1 MTSDS
6 PGSSLATPATPR
18 RDMLASRWHV
28 LGHVLAVA
36 LGWVLFFW
44 SWWLVLGQP
53 RDTQGLR
60 NLILGAAIVAPTLTV
75 AWVLHN
81 LGIHRRKGPRRASA
95 VVPLVYASDFNGRR
109 IQADWGA
116 LQQARSVVIECVPGE
131 KRYLALKPWPAAPA
145 AAPPQPQPQT
155 ARAGTPHR
163 SDFAATE
170 T

>member
-1 MTSDS
+1 M
-6 PGSSLATPATPR
+6 AAPATPR
-18 RDMLASRWHV
+18 NHALASRWHV
-28 LGHVLAVA
+28 LGHVLAVT

-53 RDTQGLR
+53 RDTQDLR
-60 NLILGAAIVAPTLTV
+60 NLIIGAAIIAPTLTL

-109 IQADWGA
+109 IQADWVA
-116 LQQARSVVIECVPGE
+116 LQQARSVVIECVQDE
-131 KRYLALKPWPAAPA
+131 KRYLALTPWSAAPA
-145 AAPPQPQPQT
+145 AAPPRPQVGSSVPS
-155 ARAGTPHR
+155 RHG
-163 SDFAATE
+163 DFAATE